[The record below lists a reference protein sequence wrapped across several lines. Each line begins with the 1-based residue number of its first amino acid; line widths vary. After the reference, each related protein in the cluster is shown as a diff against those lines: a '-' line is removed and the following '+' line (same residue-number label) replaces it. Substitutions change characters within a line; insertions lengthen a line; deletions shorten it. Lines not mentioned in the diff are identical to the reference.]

1 MQFGVGCKTSL
12 KWVCLN
18 ACCLVAVFIS
28 AWCSS
33 DDIQIYI
40 LGWYGHYPE
49 DTTDKTHEWTLI
61 EENHNFHEER
71 HSGLFLVVSQTLH
84 GNILLN
90 TLINFNFHFPTTLLI
105 PQIAQFHLIIC
116 LLPVLNL
123 LHLLSTSLL
132 VYDLF
137 VKFIQLFKSFLI
149 VYSMTIFGKNF
160 GFKICHFVF
169 FSGSWSSMHI
179 HYGYICFFT
188 TFTFVPNDEN

>member
-1 MQFGVGCKTSL
+1 MIYRSTFLADMDITLKTLLIKHMNGRSL
-12 KWVCLN
+12 KKITTSMKKDV
-18 ACCLVAVFIS
+18 
-28 AWCSS
+28 
-33 DDIQIYI
+33 
-40 LGWYGHYPE
+40 LGSFW
-49 DTTDKTHEWTLI
+49 L
-61 EENHNFHEER
+61 FHR
-71 HSGLFLVVSQTLH
+71 LH
-84 GNILLN
+84 GNILLR

-132 VYDLF
+132 AYDLF

-169 FSGSWSSMHI
+169 FSGS
-179 HYGYICFFT
+179 
-188 TFTFVPNDEN
+188 